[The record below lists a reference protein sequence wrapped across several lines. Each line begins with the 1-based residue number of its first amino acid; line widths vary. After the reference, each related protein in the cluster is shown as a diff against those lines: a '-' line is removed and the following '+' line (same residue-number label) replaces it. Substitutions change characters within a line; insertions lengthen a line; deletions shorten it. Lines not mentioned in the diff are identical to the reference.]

1 MKKKYEHSKI
11 WYVLNYRYYSVRIF
25 CAWFFGMLIATVI
38 FSDTLYNFMYCTKF
52 GVILSLLISL
62 YFTIQMTPGAFTRG
76 KKKYE
81 KNHEKYLKKLRESE
95 NEITRPSLIGSF
107 IGSAIRSSNRRSDAF
122 QRGMSDAIYKSFSSS
137 DAREED
143 YREQRR
149 QADQRARARWDAV
162 DRQKKAEW
170 DAKDA
175 ALRGKDRA
183 AYKYKNQADYWKNQ
197 SKKY

>member
-95 NEITRPSLIGSF
+95 NEIT
-107 IGSAIRSSNRRSDAF
+107 IRSSNRRSDAF

-137 DAREED
+137 DAREEA

>member
-1 MKKKYEHSKI
+1 
-11 WYVLNYRYYSVRIF
+11 
-25 CAWFFGMLIATVI
+25 
-38 FSDTLYNFMYCTKF
+38 
-52 GVILSLLISL
+52 
-62 YFTIQMTPGAFTRG
+62 
-76 KKKYE
+76 
-81 KNHEKYLKKLRESE
+81 
-95 NEITRPSLIGSF
+95 
-107 IGSAIRSSNRRSDAF
+107 
-122 QRGMSDAIYKSFSSS
+122 MSDAIYKSFSSS
-137 DAREED
+137 DAREEA